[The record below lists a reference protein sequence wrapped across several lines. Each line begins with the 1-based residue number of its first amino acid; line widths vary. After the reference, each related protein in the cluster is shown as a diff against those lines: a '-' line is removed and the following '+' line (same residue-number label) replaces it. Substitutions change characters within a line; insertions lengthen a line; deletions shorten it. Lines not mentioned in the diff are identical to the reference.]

1 MIVRNNQILN
11 VPEELRKLGLRLR
24 FQSIN
29 PENGIATLE
38 ISTGLPE
45 KQTVALDIAQN
56 ISRSDYIVME
66 AIVFPGINLF
76 WIGSLVMLFG
86 FLQGLIVR
94 LRLKN

>member
-1 MIVRNNQILN
+1 MIIRNNQILN
-11 VPEELRKLGLRLR
+11 APEELRAQGLRLR

-38 ISTGLPE
+38 VSTGLPE
-45 KQTVALDIAQN
+45 RQTVALDIAQN
-56 ISRSDYIVME
+56 VNRSDYIVME

-86 FLQGLIVR
+86 FLQGMFVR
-94 LRLKN
+94 LMSKN